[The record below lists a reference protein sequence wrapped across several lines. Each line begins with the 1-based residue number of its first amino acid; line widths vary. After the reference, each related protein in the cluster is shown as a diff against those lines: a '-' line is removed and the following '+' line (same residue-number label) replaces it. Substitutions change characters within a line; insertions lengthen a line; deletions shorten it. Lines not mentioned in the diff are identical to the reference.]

1 MYVRD
6 AIGRALYE
14 LGVRMAFGVLVAAT
28 STTRTLSWT
37 PEPASLLLAT
47 KVEPLSW
54 QMHTHA

>member
-14 LGVRMAFGVLVAAT
+14 LGVRMAFGVVGSGNFHYTNALVDAGA
-28 STTRTLSWT
+28 
-37 PEPASLLLAT
+37 ASLLLAT